1 MVTIKVSQII
11 GDNIQYS
18 QRKGFIWTDTWTEL
32 DLKDTDSNPVPK
44 IHKSLQSH
52 LNQRVEE
59 LEAEIEQAKA
69 ESEKY
74 RQKFKGVIYYIY
86 YILF

>member
-1 MVTIKVSQII
+1 MGTPTVMIVGYISVLSSTYLVSKIYYQH
-11 GDNIQYS
+11 
-18 QRKGFIWTDTWTEL
+18 W
-32 DLKDTDSNPVPK
+32 DLSKL
-44 IHKSLQSH
+44 HKSLQSH

-74 RQKFKGVIYYIY
+74 RQKFKGVI
-86 YILF
+86 

>member
-1 MVTIKVSQII
+1 MTTSENGHGIHLQAQPI
-11 GDNIQYS
+11 
-18 QRKGFIWTDTWTEL
+18 F
-32 DLKDTDSNPVPK
+32 LKP
-44 IHKSLQSH
+44 HKSLQSH

>member
-1 MVTIKVSQII
+1 METISSTHKGKVLL
-11 GDNIQYS
+11 DEHDHKWK
-18 QRKGFIWTDTWTEL
+18 RARTVREEL
-32 DLKDTDSNPVPK
+32 ILKDTDSNPVPK

>member
-1 MVTIKVSQII
+1 MWK
-11 GDNIQYS
+11 
-18 QRKGFIWTDTWTEL
+18 RTWTVREDF
-32 DLKDTDSNPVPK
+32 DLKDMDSIPVPK
-44 IHKSLQSH
+44 IQKSLQSH

>member
-1 MVTIKVSQII
+1 M
-11 GDNIQYS
+11 
-18 QRKGFIWTDTWTEL
+18 
-32 DLKDTDSNPVPK
+32 DSNLFSPK
-44 IHKSLQSH
+44 THKSLQSH